1 MGRERNGSI
10 YLEPLP
16 EHALTAE
23 EAREHL
29 AQLEI
34 CVPRDVFAQKSS
46 LTVRCFRNEVM
57 SREYASELFQLAVNE
72 YDVPVLRIV
81 GPTAVAAAFL
91 SDAASAAGRPDSLL
105 LYTHDGARTAG
116 SPCRDLG
123 EYLEIVSTLIR

>member
-1 MGRERNGSI
+1 MTRERNGSI

-29 AQLEI
+29 AQLEV
-34 CVPRDVFAQKSS
+34 CVPRDVFARRSS

-57 SREYASELFQLAVNE
+57 SREYARELFRLAVTD
-72 YDVPVLRIV
+72 YDVPVLRVV

-91 SDAASAAGRPDSLL
+91 SDAATAAGKPESLL
-105 LYTHDGARTAG
+105 LFTHDGARTAG
-116 SPCRDLG
+116 RPCRDLG
-123 EYLEIVSTLIR
+123 EYLEIVS